1 MPTVSRYVEDAI
13 PDIKVDIPGVEKLL
27 RDIKEHKA
35 PGPDSI
41 PNLVLKKCSHNLAP
55 AVTCL
60 FQKSL
65 DSEKLPKDWTDANVS
80 PIFKKGDRHIPANY
94 RPVSLTSVLS
104 KLLEHIICHA
114 MHAHFDQHHV
124 LTNLNHGFR
133 AGYSCETQLLTVSDE
148 LGKSTDNGK
157 RIDVGVLDYS
167 KAFDTVPHNKLLHK
181 LNAYGIRGST
191 LGWIRA
197 FLTTRH
203 MRVIVE
209 GEASSEAE
217 VKSGVPQG
225 TVLGP
230 LLFLC
235 HINDL
240 PERVESQVRLFAD
253 DCLLYREINTAQ
265 DHEILQ
271 NDFKQL
277 ENWASDWGMSFNAS
291 KCYILPVNFKDGE
304 SFRFYQLDDTI
315 LQHVNQNPYL
325 GLLFSKDMTWS
336 HHITKMSK
344 KASCTLGFLKRN
356 LHHCPQSCRMAAYL
370 AMVRSALEYGSIVW
384 DPYLDKDINLIENI
398 QKRSARFI
406 TGDYRSRESGSMTRM
421 LQELN
426 LPTLQQRRKDARLTF
441 LFKIS
446 HGLVPAIPREKYLT
460 P

>member
-1 MPTVSRYVEDAI
+1 M
-13 PDIKVDIPGVEKLL
+13 
-27 RDIKEHKA
+27 
-35 PGPDSI
+35 
-41 PNLVLKKCSHNLAP
+41 
-55 AVTCL
+55 
-60 FQKSL
+60 
-65 DSEKLPKDWTDANVS
+65 
-80 PIFKKGDRHIPANY
+80 
-94 RPVSLTSVLS
+94 TS
-104 KLLEHIICHA
+104 
-114 MHAHFDQHHV
+114 
-124 LTNLNHGFR
+124 
-133 AGYSCETQLLTVSDE
+133 
-148 LGKSTDNGK
+148 
-157 RIDVGVLDYS
+157 
-167 KAFDTVPHNKLLHK
+167 
-181 LNAYGIRGST
+181 GI
-191 LGWIRA
+191 
-197 FLTTRH
+197 
-203 MRVIVE
+203 
-209 GEASSEAE
+209 
-217 VKSGVPQG
+217 PQG

-277 ENWASDWGMSFNAS
+277 ENCASDWGMSFNAS

-356 LHHCPQSCRMAAYL
+356 LHHCPQSCRLAAYL

-384 DPYLDKDINLIENI
+384 DPYLDKEIQLIENI
-398 QKRSARFI
+398 QKRSVRFI
-406 TGDYRSRESGSMTRM
+406 TRDYRSREPGSMTRM

-426 LPTLQQRRKDARLTF
+426 LPTLKQCRKDARL
-441 LFKIS
+441 
-446 HGLVPAIPREKYLT
+446 A
-460 P
+460 